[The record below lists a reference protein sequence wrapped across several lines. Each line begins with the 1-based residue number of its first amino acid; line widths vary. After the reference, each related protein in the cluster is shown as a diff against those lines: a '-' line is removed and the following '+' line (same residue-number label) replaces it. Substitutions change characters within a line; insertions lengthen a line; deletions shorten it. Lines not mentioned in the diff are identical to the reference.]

1 MSDLLN
7 RVNELKEKINQAN
20 YEYYTLDNPTISDH
34 EYDMMMKELIEI
46 ETNNPELKTP
56 DSPTN
61 RVGGEILTKFNKVRH
76 ENEMKSLADI
86 FSYDE
91 VYSYLSG
98 VEKIAHSNE
107 YSLELKIDGLAI
119 NLKYEKGILVEAS
132 TRGDGQVGEDITL
145 NAKTIKSIPLR
156 LKDNLDIEVRGEVFL
171 SKSSLDKINKEREE
185 AGEPLFKNER
195 NAAAGT
201 LRQLDSK
208 VVAKRGLD
216 TFMYYLVSPEKYGV
230 YTQTQALSFLKELGF
245 HVNPESKYVES
256 VNEILEYLDEID
268 AKRFDYDY
276 PIDGVVFKY
285 NNFKDYPRIGETVKY
300 PKWAIAYKF
309 APLEVKTQIKGIT
322 FQVGRTGVI
331 TPVAELTP
339 VNISGSTVQRAT
351 LNNEDYIISKDIR
364 IGDYVYVRKAAEIIP
379 EVVNVIMDEREADS
393 KPFKMIDTCPECG
406 SPIVRKDGEADYYC
420 LNEDCPARRVNQIVH
435 FASRDAY
442 DIQGLGDKVSEFI
455 YQEGFVKT
463 IDEIFNLKEY
473 AQTLITKDG
482 FGEKSVMQLI
492 DAIENSKTQ
501 NLDRLVY
508 GLGIKNVGKKVAK
521 VLCEEYPSMD
531 LLMDANMIDLASIN
545 DIGDVIAKSVYDF
558 FHTESNIAMI
568 NKLKEY
574 GLNMVYTSTRTKEE
588 TVFTGKTVVL
598 TGALTKYTRD
608 EASLIIENMGGK
620 TSSSVSKKTDY
631 VLYGDNAGS
640 KLTKAQAL
648 GVKLITEDEFE
659 EMINNG

>member
-1 MSDLLN
+1 MADLLK
-7 RVNELKEKINQAN
+7 RVNELKEKINKAN
-20 YEYYTLDNPTISDH
+20 YEYYTLDNPTISDY

-46 ETNNPELKTP
+46 ETIDPSLKTP

-86 FSYDE
+86 FSYEE
-91 VYSYLSG
+91 VYDYVNG
-98 VEKIAHSNE
+98 VEKVAHSCE

-119 NLKYEKGILVEAS
+119 NLKYEKGVLVEAS

-145 NAKTIKSIPLR
+145 NAKTIKTIPLR
-156 LKDNLDIEVRGEVFL
+156 LKDDLDIEVRGEVFL
-171 SKSSLDKINKEREE
+171 SKSSLEKINKEREE
-185 AGEPLFKNER
+185 LGEPLFKNER

-208 VVAKRGLD
+208 IVAKRGLD
-216 TFMYYLVSPEKYGV
+216 TFMYYLVSPEKYGIT
-230 YTQTQALSFLKELGF
+230 TQTEALSFLKELGF
-245 HVNPESKYVES
+245 HTNPESKFVNN

-268 AKRFDYDY
+268 SKRFDYDY

-285 NNFKDYPRIGETVKY
+285 NNFKDYQRIGETVKY

-351 LNNEDYIISKDIR
+351 LNNEDYIIQKDIR
-364 IGDYVYVRKAAEIIP
+364 VGDYVYVRKAAEIIP
-379 EVVNVIMDEREADS
+379 EVVNVIMDERTSDS
-393 KPFKMIDTCPECG
+393 IPFKMIDKCPECG
-406 SPIVRKDGEADYYC
+406 MPIIRKDGEADYYC

-463 IDEIFNLKEY
+463 IDQIFDLKEY

-482 FGEKSVMQLI
+482 FGEKSVTQLI
-492 DAIENSKTQ
+492 DAIENSKSQ

-521 VLCEEYPSMD
+521 ILCEEYPSMD
-531 LLMDANMIDLASIN
+531 LLMDANIIDLALID
-545 DIGDVIAKSVYDF
+545 DIGDVIASSVFDY
-558 FHTESNIAMI
+558 FHTEQNINMI
-568 NKLKEY
+568 NKLKEH
-574 GLNMVYTSTRTKEE
+574 GLNMVYTSQKTKDV
-588 TVFTGKTVVL
+588 TVFTNKTVVL